1 MNLTQTEYTATLHLD
16 DNRKMTLN
24 FNGMKFTSRDEF
36 YSYVYFKISL
46 YLLMNNELL
55 KGEERNVIATTYA
68 NKIVDSKLYLIE
80 REE

>member
-1 MNLTQTEYTATLHLD
+1 MNLTQTEYTSTLHLD

-24 FNGMKFTSRDEF
+24 FKGMKFTSRDEF

-55 KGEERNVIATTYA
+55 KGEERDSIAKKYA
-68 NKIVDSKLYLIE
+68 DKIVDSKLYLIE
-80 REE
+80 REK